1 VSSVEDG
8 PKPLVWLHGEV
19 KTPPFTVSARRE
31 MGALLR
37 QVQQGES
44 LGMPHSRPMPSI
56 GPRCHELRVKDEQHE
71 WRLIYRVDANAISIA
86 DVFDKTTRATPKP
99 VIARCKDRLA
109 RHDQAIAKAK
119 AAANKKGK

>member
-1 VSSVEDG
+1 MSSVEDE
-8 PKPLVWLHGEV
+8 PNPLVWLHGEV

-86 DVFDKTTRATPKP
+86 DVFDKTTRATPKT

-119 AAANKKGK
+119 ATANKKGK